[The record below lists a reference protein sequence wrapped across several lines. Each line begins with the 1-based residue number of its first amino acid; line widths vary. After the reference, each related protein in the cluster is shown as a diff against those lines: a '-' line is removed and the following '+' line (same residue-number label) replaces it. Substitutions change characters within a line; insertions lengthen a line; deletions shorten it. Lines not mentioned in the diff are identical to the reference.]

1 MRRRAATGDGAS
13 MATLTAAETATEIV
27 RSAPAKVNLYL
38 HVVGRRADGYHLL
51 DSLIVFAG
59 VGDDVTVSPA
69 ADLTLTVDG
78 PFGSLVPAG
87 PENLVLRAARAL
99 AQRMGVTAGARIRL
113 TKRLPVAAGIGGGSA
128 DAAAT
133 LKALSVLWRIDP
145 DPAAMADL
153 ALALGA
159 DVPVCLAGR
168 PAFVGGIGEVITP
181 PPALPPAWM
190 VLVNPGIAVATPQI
204 FKARTGAFSEPGRFS
219 APADTSAL
227 FAALGRCR
235 NDLTAPA
242 LTLAPVIADVL
253 AGLAAQPCCALSRM
267 SGSGA
272 TCFGLFAEEGQAA
285 AAAAAIAEAH
295 ARWWVQPAP
304 ILAGAASAT
313 TPA

>member
-1 MRRRAATGDGAS
+1 MG
-13 MATLTAAETATEIV
+13 TLTAAVTAPEIV
-27 RSAPAKVNLYL
+27 RLAPAKVNLYL
-38 HVVGRRADGYHLL
+38 HVIGRRADGYHLL

-59 VGDDVTVSPA
+59 VGDDVAVSPA
-69 ADLTLTVDG
+69 PDLTLAVDG
-78 PFGSLVPAG
+78 PFGSLIPAG

-128 DAAAT
+128 DAAAA
-133 LKALSVLWRIDP
+133 LKALCALWRIDP

-159 DVPVCLAGR
+159 DVPVCLADR
-168 PAFVGGIGEVITP
+168 PAFVGGIGEDIVP

-190 VLVNPGIAVATPQI
+190 VLVNPGIAVSTPQI
-204 FKARTGAFSEPGRFS
+204 FKARTGAFSAPGRFS
-219 APADTSAL
+219 AVPKDAPAL

-242 LTLAPVIADVL
+242 LTLAPAIADVL
-253 AGLAAQPCCALSRM
+253 AALAAQPGCALSRM

-272 TCFGLFAEEGQAA
+272 TCFGLFAEAGLAA
-285 AAAAAIAEAH
+285 AAAATLAAAH
-295 ARWWVQPAP
+295 PQWWVRPAP
-304 ILAGAASAT
+304 MLAGT
-313 TPA
+313 TEVGPPA